1 MAFSKKQVGFF
12 AFVGGLFVAAFV
24 AIAYQTLLPI
34 HIYSLGLLGLIIGLL
49 NIEAK
54 EVWPYMVASV
64 AFLLA
69 VTTFMKV
76 IDVLPVVNLFIERFL
91 NALIYVV
98 APGVFVVSLRIIY
111 EASKSRES
119 IPHPLRQEA
128 GERPMQ
134 VKIQK
139 QAKKAKKA
147 RKR

>member
-1 MAFSKKQVGFF
+1 MAFSKKQIGFF
-12 AFVGGLFVAAFV
+12 AFVAGLFVAAFV
-24 AIAYQTLLPI
+24 AVAYQTLLPI

-76 IDVLPVVNLFIERFL
+76 IDVLPVVNLFLERFL

-111 EASKSRES
+111 EAAKSRES
-119 IPHPLRQEA
+119 IPHPLRE
-128 GERPMQ
+128 ERPMQ
-134 VKIQK
+134 IKIQK

>member
-12 AFVGGLFVAAFV
+12 AFVAGLFVAAFV

-54 EVWPYMVASV
+54 EVWPYTVASV

-76 IDVLPVVNLFIERFL
+76 IDVLPVVNLFLERFL

-111 EASKSRES
+111 EAAKSRES
-119 IPHPLRQEA
+119 IPHPLRE
-128 GERPMQ
+128 ERPMQ
-134 VKIQK
+134 IKIQK

>member
-12 AFVGGLFVAAFV
+12 AFVAGLFVAAFV

-54 EVWPYMVASV
+54 EVWSYMVASV

-76 IDVLPVVNLFIERFL
+76 IDVLPVVNLFLERFL
-91 NALIYVV
+91 NSLIYIV

-111 EASKSRES
+111 EAAKSRES
-119 IPHPLRQEA
+119 IPHPLRE
-128 GERPMQ
+128 ERPMQ
-134 VKIQK
+134 IRIQK

>member
-12 AFVGGLFVAAFV
+12 AFVAGLFVAAFV
-24 AIAYQTLLPI
+24 AVAYQTLLPI

-69 VTTFMKV
+69 VTTFMRV
-76 IDVLPVVNLFIERFL
+76 IDVLPVVNLFLERFL

-111 EASKSRES
+111 EAAKSRES

-128 GERPMQ
+128 AERPMQ
-134 VKIQK
+134 IKIQK

>member
-12 AFVGGLFVAAFV
+12 AFVAGLFVAAFV
-24 AIAYQTLLPI
+24 AVAYQTLLPI

-54 EVWPYMVASV
+54 EVWSYIVASV

-76 IDVLPVVNLFIERFL
+76 IDVLPVVNLFLERFL
-91 NALIYVV
+91 NALIYIV

-111 EASKSRES
+111 EAAKSRES
-119 IPHPLRQEA
+119 IPHPLRE
-128 GERPMQ
+128 ERPMQ

>member
-12 AFVGGLFVAAFV
+12 AFVAGLFVAAFV

-54 EVWPYMVASV
+54 EVWSYIVASV

-76 IDVLPVVNLFIERFL
+76 IDVLPVVNLFLERFL
-91 NALIYVV
+91 NALIYIV

-111 EASKSRES
+111 EAAKSRES
-119 IPHPLRQEA
+119 IPHPLRE
-128 GERPMQ
+128 ERPMQ

>member
-12 AFVGGLFVAAFV
+12 AFVAGLFVAAFV
-24 AIAYQTLLPI
+24 AVAYQTLLPI

-54 EVWPYMVASV
+54 EVWSYIVASV

-76 IDVLPVVNLFIERFL
+76 IDVLPVVNLFLERFL
-91 NALIYVV
+91 NALIYIV

-119 IPHPLRQEA
+119 LPHPLRE
-128 GERPMQ
+128 ERPMQ